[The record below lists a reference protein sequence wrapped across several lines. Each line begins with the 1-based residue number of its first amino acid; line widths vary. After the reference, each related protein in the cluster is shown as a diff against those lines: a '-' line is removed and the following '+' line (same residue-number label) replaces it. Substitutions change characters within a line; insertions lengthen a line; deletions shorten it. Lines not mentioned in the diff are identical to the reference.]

1 MRWKASLFLN
11 DDSNNLRDSK
21 FGLTSRKC
29 APKVTDMKGFEEDL
43 ILMVTNVK
51 FTNVVDPF
59 VYNVAEDLE
68 KVNSSKNVLI
78 FADKPEI
85 FTK

>member
-1 MRWKASLFLN
+1 M
-11 DDSNNLRDSK
+11 
-21 FGLTSRKC
+21 
-29 APKVTDMKGFEEDL
+29 PKVTDMKGFEEDL
-43 ILMVTNVK
+43 TQMVTNIK

-59 VYNVAEDLE
+59 VDNVAEDLE